1 MPKPY
6 FDMQQSGEEANIY
19 IFGDITSSRCIE
31 NDVSAYHLANQLEQA
46 GNLAEINVHVD
57 SYGNEVSEGF
67 AIYNALRAKNAQIT
81 TYADGFV
88 ASAAIYPYLAGTQ
101 RIANNVSAFY
111 FHPVIGGTYGYSED
125 LREAADELDKLTEIG
140 KGAFTAAGMTEQAAT
155 DLLNSKTW
163 YSPEEV
169 LEMGLATSIQK
180 QASSKAASQSVRDL
194 IIRQML
200 VVPGQTPPPQN
211 PTDPQTPL
219 PAQHSVLELFAKF

>member
-19 IFGDITSSRCIE
+19 IFGDITSFRGIE

-57 SYGNEVSEGF
+57 SYGGEVSEGF

-81 TYADGFV
+81 THADGFV
-88 ASAAIYPYLAGTQ
+88 ASAAIYPFLAGTQ

-111 FHPVIGGTYGYSED
+111 FHPVIGGGRGYAED

-140 KGAFTAAGMTEQAAT
+140 LGAFTNAGMKEQAAR
-155 DLLNSKTW
+155 DLINSKTW
-163 YSPEEV
+163 YSPETV

-180 QASSKAASQSVRDL
+180 GARGDEAIQSVHDML
-194 IIRQML
+194 IRQTL
-200 VVPGQTPPPQN
+200 AVPSPAPKKPPQE
-211 PTDPQTPL
+211 PPALPQNNL
-219 PAQHSVLELFAKF
+219 LSLFSKL

>member
-19 IFGDITSSRCIE
+19 IFGDITSFRGIE
-31 NDVSAYHLANQLEQA
+31 NDVSAYHLANQLEHA

-57 SYGNEVSEGF
+57 SYGGEVSEGF

-81 TYADGFV
+81 THADGFV
-88 ASAAIYPYLAGTQ
+88 ASAAIYPFLAGTQ

-111 FHPVIGGTYGYSED
+111 FHPVIGGGRGYAED

-140 KGAFTAAGMTEQAAT
+140 LGAFTNAGMKEQAAR
-155 DLLNSKTW
+155 DLINSKTW
-163 YSPEEV
+163 YSPEAV

-180 QASSKAASQSVRDL
+180 GARGDEATQSVHDML
-194 IIRQML
+194 IRQTL
-200 VVPGQTPPPQN
+200 AVPSPAPKKPPQEPPAPPQN
-211 PTDPQTPL
+211 NL
-219 PAQHSVLELFAKF
+219 LSLFSKL

>member
-19 IFGDITSSRCIE
+19 IYGDITSYPWEQS
-31 NDVSAYHLANQLEQA
+31 DVSAFRLANQLEQA

-57 SYGNEVSEGF
+57 SYGGEVSEGF

-81 TYADGFV
+81 THADGFV
-88 ASAAIYPYLAGTQ
+88 ASAAIYPFLAGTQ

-111 FHPVIGGTYGYSED
+111 FHPVIGGGWGYAED

-140 KGAFTAAGMTEQAAT
+140 LGAFTNAGMKEQAAR
-155 DLLNSKTW
+155 DIINSKTW
-163 YSPEEV
+163 YSPEAV

-180 QASSKAASQSVRDL
+180 GARGDEATQSVHDML
-194 IIRQML
+194 IRQTL
-200 VVPGQTPPPQN
+200 AVPSPVPKKPPQEPPAPPQN
-211 PTDPQTPL
+211 NL
-219 PAQHSVLELFAKF
+219 LSLFSKL

>member
-19 IFGDITSSRCIE
+19 IYGDITRYIWEQS
-31 NDVSAYHLANQLEQA
+31 DVSAFRLANQLEKA

-57 SYGNEVSEGF
+57 SYGGDVSEGF

-81 TYADGFV
+81 THADGFV
-88 ASAAIYPYLAGTQ
+88 ASAAIYPFLAGTQ

-111 FHPVIGGTYGYSED
+111 FHPVIGGGRGYAED

-140 KGAFTAAGMTEQAAT
+140 LGAFTNAGMKEQAAR
-155 DLLNSKTW
+155 DLINSKTW
-163 YSPEEV
+163 YSPEAV

-180 QASSKAASQSVRDL
+180 GVRGDEATQSVHDML
-194 IIRQML
+194 IRQTL
-200 VVPGQTPPPQN
+200 AVPSPVPKKPPQEPPAPPQN
-211 PTDPQTPL
+211 NL
-219 PAQHSVLELFAKF
+219 MSLFSKL

>member
-19 IFGDITSSRCIE
+19 IYGDITSYPWEQS
-31 NDVSAYHLANQLEQA
+31 DVSAFRLANQLEQA

-57 SYGNEVSEGF
+57 SYGGQVSEGF

-81 TYADGFV
+81 THADGFV
-88 ASAAIYPYLAGTQ
+88 ASAAIYPFLAGTQ

-111 FHPVIGGTYGYSED
+111 FHPVIGGGWGYAED

-140 KGAFTAAGMTEQAAT
+140 LGAFTNAGMKEQAAR
-155 DLLNSKTW
+155 DIINSKTW
-163 YSPEEV
+163 YSPEAV

-180 QASSKAASQSVRDL
+180 GARGDEATQSVHDML
-194 IIRQML
+194 IRQTL
-200 VVPGQTPPPQN
+200 AVPSPGPKKSPQEPPAPPQN
-211 PTDPQTPL
+211 NL
-219 PAQHSVLELFAKF
+219 MSLFSKL

>member
-19 IFGDITSSRCIE
+19 IYGDITSYPWEQS
-31 NDVSAYHLANQLEQA
+31 DVSAFRLANQLEQA

-57 SYGNEVSEGF
+57 SYGGEVSEGF

-81 TYADGFV
+81 THADGFV
-88 ASAAIYPYLAGTQ
+88 ASAAIYPFLAGTQ

-111 FHPVIGGTYGYSED
+111 FHPVIGGGWGYAED

-140 KGAFTAAGMTEQAAT
+140 LGAFTNAGMKEQAAR
-155 DLLNSKTW
+155 DLISSKTW
-163 YSPEEV
+163 YSPEAV

-180 QASSKAASQSVRDL
+180 GARGDEATQSVHDML
-194 IIRQML
+194 IRQTL
-200 VVPGQTPPPQN
+200 AVPSPVPRKPPQEPPAPPQN
-211 PTDPQTPL
+211 NL
-219 PAQHSVLELFAKF
+219 LSLFSKL

>member
-19 IFGDITSSRCIE
+19 IYGDITSYPWEQS
-31 NDVSAYHLANQLEQA
+31 DVSAFRLANQLEQA
-46 GNLAEINVHVD
+46 GKLAEINVHVD
-57 SYGNEVSEGF
+57 SYGGEVSEGF

-111 FHPVIGGTYGYSED
+111 FHPVIGGGRGYAED

-140 KGAFTAAGMTEQAAT
+140 LGAFTNAGMKEQAAR
-155 DLLNSKTW
+155 DLINSKTW
-163 YSPEEV
+163 YSPEAV

-180 QASSKAASQSVRDL
+180 GARGDEATQSVHDML
-194 IIRQML
+194 IRQTL
-200 VVPGQTPPPQN
+200 AVPSPAPKKPPQEPPAPPQN
-211 PTDPQTPL
+211 NL
-219 PAQHSVLELFAKF
+219 LSLFSKL

>member
-19 IFGDITSSRCIE
+19 IYGDITSYPWEQS
-31 NDVSAYHLANQLEQA
+31 DVSAFRLANQLEQA

-57 SYGNEVSEGF
+57 SYGGEVSEGF

-81 TYADGFV
+81 THADGFV
-88 ASAAIYPYLAGTQ
+88 ASAAIYPFLAGTQ

-111 FHPVIGGTYGYSED
+111 FHPVIGGGWGYAED

-140 KGAFTAAGMTEQAAT
+140 LGAFTNAGMKEQAAR
-155 DLLNSKTW
+155 DIINSKTW
-163 YSPEEV
+163 YSPEAV

-180 QASSKAASQSVRDL
+180 GARGDKATQSVHDML
-194 IIRQML
+194 IRQTL
-200 VVPGQTPPPQN
+200 AVPSPVPKKPPQEPPAPPQN
-211 PTDPQTPL
+211 NL
-219 PAQHSVLELFAKF
+219 LSLFSKL

>member
-19 IFGDITSSRCIE
+19 IYGDITRYPWEQS
-31 NDVSAYHLANQLEQA
+31 DVSAFRLANQLEQA

-57 SYGNEVSEGF
+57 SFGGEVSEGF

-81 TYADGFV
+81 THADGFV
-88 ASAAIYPYLAGTQ
+88 ASAAIYPFLAGTQ

-111 FHPVIGGTYGYSED
+111 FHPVIGGGRGYAED

-140 KGAFTAAGMTEQAAT
+140 LGAFTNAGMKEQAAR
-155 DLLNSKTW
+155 DLINSKTW
-163 YSPEEV
+163 YSPEAV

-180 QASSKAASQSVRDL
+180 GARGDEATQSVHDML
-194 IIRQML
+194 IRQTL
-200 VVPGQTPPPQN
+200 AVPSPVPKKPPQEPPAPPQN
-211 PTDPQTPL
+211 NL
-219 PAQHSVLELFAKF
+219 LSLFSKL

>member
-19 IFGDITSSRCIE
+19 IYGDITSYPWEQS
-31 NDVSAYHLANQLEQA
+31 DVSAFRLANQLEQA

-57 SYGNEVSEGF
+57 SYGGEVSEGF

-81 TYADGFV
+81 THADGFV
-88 ASAAIYPYLAGTQ
+88 ASAAIYPFLAGTQ

-111 FHPVIGGTYGYSED
+111 FHPVIGGGWGYAED

-140 KGAFTAAGMTEQAAT
+140 LGAFTNAGMKEQAAR
-155 DLLNSKTW
+155 DLISSKTW
-163 YSPEEV
+163 YSPEAV

-180 QASSKAASQSVRDL
+180 GARGDEATQSVHDML
-194 IIRQML
+194 IRQTL
-200 VVPGQTPPPQN
+200 AVPSPVPKKPPQEPPAPPQN
-211 PTDPQTPL
+211 NL
-219 PAQHSVLELFAKF
+219 LSLFSKL

>member
-19 IFGDITSSRCIE
+19 IYGDITRYIWEDS
-31 NDVSAYHLANQLEQA
+31 DVSAFRLANQLEKA

-57 SYGNEVSEGF
+57 SYGGEVSEGF

-81 TYADGFV
+81 THADGFV
-88 ASAAIYPYLAGTQ
+88 ASAAIYPFLAGTQ

-111 FHPVIGGTYGYSED
+111 FHPVIGGGWGYAED

-140 KGAFTAAGMTEQAAT
+140 LGAFTNAGMKEQAAR
-155 DLLNSKTW
+155 DIINSKTW
-163 YSPEEV
+163 YSPEAV

-180 QASSKAASQSVRDL
+180 GARGDEATQSVHDML
-194 IIRQML
+194 IRQTL
-200 VVPGQTPPPQN
+200 AVPSPVPKKPPQEPPAPPQN
-211 PTDPQTPL
+211 NL
-219 PAQHSVLELFAKF
+219 MSLFSKL